1 MGREKKIV
9 YTLTTSYLSSPKS
22 RKHFI
27 FFEDKALID
36 GGFRVKTIIQ
46 HSKGFPTKEIIDS
59 IEIHRFRYLPEKYE
73 ITSSLPEALKSSF
86 VDRIKVA
93 IMSISFL
100 ITTFLHCIKLKPD
113 LILAHWALPTGI
125 IAFIMLKIFGIK
137 FIVSIHG
144 GEVAPLKKSKM
155 LRKLVIPM
163 LNQSSMFI
171 VNGEFTEKEFIKMG
185 INKEKIRVIYG
196 PPNYADHSTN
206 KKILTEFRN
215 KITQPSNKIILCV
228 ARLVEVKGVEY
239 LIRALPL
246 IKIPN
251 IHCLIVGNGKLSK
264 YLKELA
270 TSLGVKNK
278 ITFYGRADQPELS
291 WIYDIS
297 DIFVSTSIID
307 SSGAT
312 DSMPLTIPEAMES
325 RLPVIGTNVGGTP
338 YMIKNMENGL
348 LVKQKDPKNLAEAIN
363 RILTDEDLKIK
374 LIENSQNLVKKRS
387 SKMTHQKYIEVV
399 TEVLS

>member
-1 MGREKKIV
+1 MDRGKKIV
-9 YTLTTSYLSSPKS
+9 YTLTTSYLNSSKS
-22 RKHFI
+22 RKHFV
-27 FFEDKALID
+27 FFEDKALVD
-36 GGFRVKTIIQ
+36 GGFHVKTIIQ
-46 HSKGFPTKEIIDS
+46 HSKGFPTKEVIDS
-59 IEIHRFRYLPEKYE
+59 IEVHRFRYLPEKYE
-73 ITSSLPEALKSSF
+73 ITTSLPEALNSSF
-86 VDRIKVA
+86 VSRIKLM
-93 IMSISFL
+93 IMSVGFL

-125 IAFIMLKIFGIK
+125 IAFIMLKIFRIK
-137 FIVSIHG
+137 FIVSVHG

-206 KKILTEFRN
+206 KKFLTEFRN
-215 KITQPSNKIILCV
+215 KITEPNNKIILCV

-239 LIRALPL
+239 LVRAIPM
-246 IKIPN
+246 IKFPN
-251 IHCLIVGNGKLSK
+251 IHCLIVGNGNLAKH
-264 YLKELA
+264 LKELA
-270 TSLGVKNK
+270 TSLGLKNK

-297 DIFVSTSIID
+297 DVFVSSSIID

-312 DSMPLTIPEAMES
+312 DSMPLTIPEAMEAG
-325 RLPVIGTNVGGTP
+325 LAVIGTNVGGIP
-338 YMIKNMENGL
+338 YMIKDMENGL
-348 LVKQKDPKNLAEAIN
+348 IVKQKDLKGIAKAVN
-363 RILTDEDLKIK
+363 RILTEENLRIK
-374 LIENSQNLVKKRS
+374 LVENSRKLVKKRS
-387 SKMTHQKYIEVV
+387 SKITHQRYIEAV
-399 TEVLS
+399 TEVMS